1 MKRKMITIL
10 MILILILMFSFLV
23 LHLQASSAPGGGTCC
38 PEYGA
43 ICYPDGGNPPVK
55 NHYWRTDGKPCW
67 FPPNG

>member
-1 MKRKMITIL
+1 
-10 MILILILMFSFLV
+10 MFSFLV